1 MPRFDDALDW
11 TRRHVDSGR
20 LPTAVLGIA
29 TGDGVVALEAFGTE
43 RGRAASVDDLYPL
56 FSVTK
61 PLVGLA
67 ALRLVE
73 RGLLTPDTPLS
84 SAVPEFGAGR
94 DDIVRLRHL
103 VSHSS
108 GIAEPPMDEGG
119 MRRSLIAPGRDFE
132 AGTATRYSTLAF
144 DGVAAMIEHAGGEPW
159 FDAVTALAAR
169 VGATGFTLDA
179 DASPHE
185 VVDAAAQG
193 LDYPRFAALG
203 HPGAGALGRA
213 SDLLAIGSALLR
225 DDGSLVAPATVEAM
239 LRPLTA
245 GMTKLEPYPAS
256 RGQDW
261 GFTWNLRNAAPS
273 LLVRDAYG
281 HGGWGGCEFWITPSQ
296 GVCFVLLT
304 NVGGGVRRLGV
315 EADELHNAV
324 VAGA

>member
-1 MPRFDDALDW
+1 MPRFDDAFDW
-11 TRRHVDSGR
+11 VRRHDAR
-20 LPTAVLGIA
+20 DALPTAVLGIA
-29 TGDGVVALEAFGTE
+29 TSEGVVALEAFGTE

-73 RGLLTPDTPLS
+73 RGRLTPDTPLA
-84 SAVPEFGAGR
+84 SAAPDFGAGR
-94 DDIVRLRHL
+94 DDVVRLRHL

-108 GIAEPPMDEGG
+108 GIGEPPMDQGDL
-119 MRRSLIAPGRDFE
+119 RRSLIAPGRDFV
-132 AGTATRYSTLAF
+132 AGTATRYSTLGF
-144 DGVAAMIEHAGGEPW
+144 EGIAAMIEHAGGEPW
-159 FDAVTALAAR
+159 FDAVTAVTAR
-169 VGATGFTLDA
+169 AGATGFTLDA

-213 SDLLAIGSALLR
+213 TDLLAVGTALLR
-225 DDGSLVAPATVEAM
+225 NDGSLLAAVTVEAM

-261 GFTWNLRNAAPS
+261 GFTWNLRNDAPG
-273 LLVRDAYG
+273 LLARDGFG
-281 HGGWGGCEFWITPSQ
+281 HGGWGGCEFWITPSSDT
-296 GVCFVLLT
+296 CFVLLT
-304 NVGGGVRRLGV
+304 SVGGGIRRLGV

-324 VAGA
+324 VAAA